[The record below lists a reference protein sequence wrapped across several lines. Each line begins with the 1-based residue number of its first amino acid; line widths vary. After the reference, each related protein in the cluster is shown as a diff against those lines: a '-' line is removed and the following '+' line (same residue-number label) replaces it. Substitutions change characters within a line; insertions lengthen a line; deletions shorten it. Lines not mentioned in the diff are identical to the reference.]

1 MEWINANAGLLVFI
15 AIVLLIALGVIL
27 TFVLIKVKVI
37 VKNTADSSLKM
48 EANIKKESNKNSEKV
63 VLTIYNTNFRDVI
76 IHGFG
81 FQYKNQEIDF
91 ISEYTNERSLSE
103 KPAVPARSSIS
114 FAIDPS
120 RLEKYILESNDKSDK
135 IDVLYNVV
143 TDSVGNRI
151 ATKNK
156 TVRKWLAKRHKI
168 RIEKAKIQLHEEKV
182 EKYKEEH
189 KGKKPFSALL
199 WPMLHPHLSKSNKVV
214 ERSEQIVLSDETEA
228 TTDSALEKE
237 TQSEVE
243 NEKVEEVIENEET
256 NSTEESTTTDE
267 LVDGDEALE
276 TTEEENSN

>member
-1 MEWINANAGLLVFI
+1 M
-15 AIVLLIALGVIL
+15 
-27 TFVLIKVKVI
+27 
-37 VKNTADSSLKM
+37 
-48 EANIKKESNKNSEKV
+48 
-63 VLTIYNTNFRDVI
+63 
-76 IHGFG
+76 
-81 FQYKNQEIDF
+81 
-91 ISEYTNERSLSE
+91 
-103 KPAVPARSSIS
+103 
-114 FAIDPS
+114 
-120 RLEKYILESNDKSDK
+120 
-135 IDVLYNVV
+135 
-143 TDSVGNRI
+143 NRI

-243 NEKVEEVIENEET
+243 NEKVEKVIENEET

>member
-1 MEWINANAGLLVFI
+1 M
-15 AIVLLIALGVIL
+15 
-27 TFVLIKVKVI
+27 
-37 VKNTADSSLKM
+37 
-48 EANIKKESNKNSEKV
+48 
-63 VLTIYNTNFRDVI
+63 
-76 IHGFG
+76 
-81 FQYKNQEIDF
+81 
-91 ISEYTNERSLSE
+91 NERSLSE

-120 RLEKYILESNDKSDK
+120 RLEKYILESNNKSDK

-276 TTEEENSN
+276 TTEEENNN

>member
-37 VKNTADSSLKM
+37 VKNTVDSSLKM

-91 ISEYTNERSLSE
+91 ISEYMNERSLSE

-182 EKYKEEH
+182 EKYKIESQNLDKYLYTKYAKIYDLSDKLY
-189 KGKKPFSALL
+189 KGIGYNIDGIITA
-199 WPMLHPHLSKSNKVV
+199 
-214 ERSEQIVLSDETEA
+214 EQIEKRREYLISKEWKESLFVL
-228 TTDSALEKE
+228 
-237 TQSEVE
+237 E
-243 NEKVEEVIENEET
+243 NEICTLDSVKNIKEGTIQFIYN
-256 NSTEESTTTDE
+256 NFICKYLLD
-267 LVDGDEALE
+267 L
-276 TTEEENSN
+276 

>member
-1 MEWINANAGLLVFI
+1 M
-15 AIVLLIALGVIL
+15 
-27 TFVLIKVKVI
+27 
-37 VKNTADSSLKM
+37 
-48 EANIKKESNKNSEKV
+48 
-63 VLTIYNTNFRDVI
+63 
-76 IHGFG
+76 
-81 FQYKNQEIDF
+81 
-91 ISEYTNERSLSE
+91 NERSLSE

-120 RLEKYILESNDKSDK
+120 RLEKYILESNNKSDK

-168 RIEKAKIQLHEEKV
+168 RIQLHEEKV

-214 ERSEQIVLSDETEA
+214 ERSEQIVLIDETEA
-228 TTDSALEKE
+228 TTDFALEKE

-276 TTEEENSN
+276 TTEEENNN

>member
-37 VKNTADSSLKM
+37 VKNTVDSSLKM
-48 EANIKKESNKNSEKV
+48 EANIKKESNKDSEKV

-91 ISEYTNERSLSE
+91 ISEYMNERSLSE

-120 RLEKYILESNDKSDK
+120 RLEKYILESNNKSDK
-135 IDVLYNVV
+135 IDILYNVV

-214 ERSEQIVLSDETEA
+214 ERSEKIILDDENIT
-228 TTDSALEKE
+228 
-237 TQSEVE
+237 EVE
-243 NEKVEEVIENEET
+243 NEEVQPKVETEKVEEPEENVSNE
-256 NSTEESTTTDE
+256 TTTDE
-267 LVDGDEALE
+267 LGDSDEALE
-276 TTEEENSN
+276 STEEESNNN